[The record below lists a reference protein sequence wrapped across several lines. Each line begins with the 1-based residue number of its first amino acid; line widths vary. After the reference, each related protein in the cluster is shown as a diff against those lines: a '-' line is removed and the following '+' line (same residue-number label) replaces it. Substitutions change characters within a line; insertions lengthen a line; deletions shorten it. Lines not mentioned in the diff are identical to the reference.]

1 LLQKHPWHGVSPGD
15 SPERIFAFVEIVPTD
30 TVKYELDKE
39 SGHLKIDR
47 PQRFSSMC
55 PSLYGFIPQT
65 YCGEQIGQLCMEHTA
80 KVGIIGD
87 GDPLDICILTERPIA
102 QGNIFVTAIPI
113 GGLLMIDHNEADDK
127 IIAVLEGDLVYG
139 GMTDITDCPSGL
151 IDRLRHYFLSY
162 KQLPNE
168 PDRQVEITEVY
179 GRDRALSV
187 IETSKLDYQV
197 KYGQVL
203 QR

>member
-15 SPERIFAFVEIVPTD
+15 SPESIFAFVEIVPTD

-65 YCGEQIGQLCMEHTA
+65 YCGEQIGQLCMSHTLKA
-80 KVGIIGD
+80 GIIGD

-102 QGNIFVTAIPI
+102 HGNIFVTAKPI

-127 IIAVLEGDLVYG
+127 IIAVLEGDLVFG
-139 GMTDITDCPSGL
+139 EMQDINDCPQGL

-179 GRDRALSV
+179 DRKRALSV
-187 IETSKLDYQV
+187 IETSKRDYQV
-197 KYGQVL
+197 KYGHLSAV
-203 QR
+203 